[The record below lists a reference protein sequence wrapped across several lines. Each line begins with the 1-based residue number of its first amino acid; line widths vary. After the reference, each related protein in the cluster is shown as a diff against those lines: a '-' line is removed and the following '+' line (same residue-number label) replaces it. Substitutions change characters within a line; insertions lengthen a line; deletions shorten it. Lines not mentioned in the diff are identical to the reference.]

1 MVNYDYLPGEIV
13 CINNK
18 ILVAAKDKFLEL
30 GIIDD
35 GSKITQ
41 FKDYVMEM
49 NLSGKI
55 FNEI

>member
-35 GSKITQ
+35 GERLYQ
-41 FKDYVMEM
+41 FKDYVMEK
-49 NLSGKI
+49 NLCAKI
-55 FNEI
+55 KSF